1 MSVAVSLKHYESVAK
16 IFDELSIRND
26 EDVERLAVF
35 AELLDEKIRK
45 GQTKWENL
53 FNYVISQITGY
64 EKENVQLPEV
74 SGVAMLRYLMD
85 QYGHKQKDLEDVVSP
100 SVISEILSGKRQL
113 NKNHIEKLSKK
124 YNVSPALFF

>member
-53 FNYVISQITGY
+53 FNYVTSQITGY

-100 SVISEILSGKRQL
+100 SVISEILSGKRPL
-113 NKNHIEKLSKK
+113 NQKHIEELSKK